1 MQIVPLSTARVNGL
15 NLIVPEDAKEVIKS
29 WDQRESTE
37 KYIDSGVDDQVRGVY
52 ASILRVSMLTHT
64 NLVHLHDNQLILNI
78 PFTQSVRIR
87 SILLKV
93 GKWLFHP
100 ASR

>member
-52 ASILRVSMLTHT
+52 ASILRVSMLTQT
-64 NLVHLHDNQLILNI
+64 NFVHLHDN
-78 PFTQSVRIR
+78 
-87 SILLKV
+87 
-93 GKWLFHP
+93 
-100 ASR
+100 